1 MKITTSKGKTFDVNF
16 IWPTN
21 RDGGRLM
28 IELVDDRPLAEIASD
43 FDGNATIEKT
53 DEKKPGVKE
62 VFEGFNRLVLMSR
75 ENYEGVIRLTLKKDD
90 AA

>member
-1 MKITTSKGKTFDVNF
+1 MKITTSKGKTFEINF
-16 IWPTN
+16 IWPMN

-28 IELVDDRPLAEIASD
+28 IELADDRPMAQIAQD
-43 FDGNATIEKT
+43 FDGIETIEKT

-62 VFEGFNRLVLMSR
+62 VYEGYTSLVMMSR
-75 ENYEGVIRLTLKKDD
+75 ENYEGVIRLTLKKGD